1 MFPYHTIPS
10 TQQLLHM
17 SCRPMNVSK
26 GWGRVLTSCVCGVS
40 RLWPLGFQQLKWG
53 TLWSWTHQRGAARI
67 KDPPVSHR
75 ICSSHHSTDP
85 RPAYMGDSW
94 GCVRLPGFYT
104 LLGTHAHAYMD
115 VHAHAVIMFLS
126 FSHHAMVNS
135 EHNDLQWRKSITSL
149 CC

>member
-40 RLWPLGFQQLKWG
+40 RLWPLGFQQLKMRHSVE
-53 TLWSWTHQRGAARI
+53 LDPSARGCTDKRSPCVTQ
-67 KDPPVSHR
+67 DLLLTSLP
-75 ICSSHHSTDP
+75 DP